1 MVGMIWREGVIST
14 DMKDPL
20 DELARRAGDDIYV
33 HPIKGYGSYSA
44 NNASGG
50 TDTGGGHTD
59 IDLVGLNSE
68 QKLRLERIAR
78 EIGFYADIR
87 EPCWYSK
94 YRKKTVCA
102 SWQSHLHMLKKD
114 TKDLS
119 DAARKQLSQWY
130 DGSNGLAAFEVN
142 GVWYRDPDDGPRE
155 FLRQTWTQYN
165 TLGDLTMTQFDELKA
180 LILGIPAATWDEKL
194 LNDGSLGDDKRYP
207 ASLFPVRA
215 NQRANDLQIKFSI
228 LQKTL
233 DAHAANSGTDA
244 KTIADAVV
252 ASLKT
257 DFGAILNSVLTEH
270 GVPTAEEISAEVV
283 NEFLERVANG

>member
-1 MVGMIWREGVIST
+1 
-14 DMKDPL
+14 
-20 DELARRAGDDIYV
+20 
-33 HPIKGYGSYSA
+33 
-44 NNASGG
+44 
-50 TDTGGGHTD
+50 
-59 IDLVGLNSE
+59 
-68 QKLRLERIAR
+68 
-78 EIGFYADIR
+78 
-87 EPCWYSK
+87 
-94 YRKKTVCA
+94 
-102 SWQSHLHMLKKD
+102 
-114 TKDLS
+114 
-119 DAARKQLSQWY
+119 
-130 DGSNGLAAFEVN
+130 
-142 GVWYRDPDDGPRE
+142 
-155 FLRQTWTQYN
+155 
-165 TLGDLTMTQFDELKA
+165 MTQFDELKA